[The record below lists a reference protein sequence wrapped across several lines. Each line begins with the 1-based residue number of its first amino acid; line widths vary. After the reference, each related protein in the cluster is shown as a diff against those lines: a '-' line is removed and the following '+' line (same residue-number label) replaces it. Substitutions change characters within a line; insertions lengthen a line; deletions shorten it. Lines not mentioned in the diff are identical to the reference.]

1 MSYVCANLLYVGTH
15 REEGNGQMTKRDA
28 GFTEPTVLHGPPSLV
43 FFLSPGVTALLGH
56 GQAVEACQELFSA
69 LRLEETPIR
78 GWEAAPAATEPDMWV
93 TDGTVTG
100 DLVLWATRDRH
111 QPVRHSPSCPC
122 SWCGVAHDGPQAVV
136 TIHLPAEH

>member
-1 MSYVCANLLYVGTH
+1 MTE
-15 REEGNGQMTKRDA
+15 RDEGFA
-28 GFTEPTVLHGPPSLV
+28 PTVLHRLQPPSLV
-43 FFLSPGVTALLGH
+43 FFLSPGVAALLGQS
-56 GQAVEACQELFSA
+56 QAVKACQELVTA
-69 LRLEETPIR
+69 LRSGETPIR
-78 GWEAAPAATEPDMWV
+78 GWAAAPAAHEPDMWV